1 MPSPRK
7 TAVDAPTKQFIKV
20 HNITYFNGADMAS
33 QQTCDLFA
41 SAILQL
47 RRDILED
54 QRQVAALRQL
64 LDARQHRTKPDPAQ
78 IKMLTSRLEQ
88 AEQKLAEDQ
97 AQLTAFTEEFE
108 ADCPPRPDI

>member
-1 MPSPRK
+1 
-7 TAVDAPTKQFIKV
+7 
-20 HNITYFNGADMAS
+20 MAS
-33 QQTCDLFA
+33 QKTCDLFA

-47 RRDILED
+47 RRDIIED
-54 QRQVAALRQL
+54 QRKVAALRQL